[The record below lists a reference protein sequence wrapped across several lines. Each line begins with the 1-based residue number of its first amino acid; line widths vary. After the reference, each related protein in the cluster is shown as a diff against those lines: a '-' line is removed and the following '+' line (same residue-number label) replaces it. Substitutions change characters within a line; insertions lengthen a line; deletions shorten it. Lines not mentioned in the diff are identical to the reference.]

1 MCCDCTQHCHTC
13 VCLSVAGCNFVLFAH
28 CHSVTNLDK
37 RLPVIHE
44 CPLEHARLG
53 PAEAHE
59 ARHIPYNTAQQRECV
74 SASACVSACACACV
88 RDKAAEEI
96 PLLRLMSPKGQTG
109 QRERT
114 V

>member
-1 MCCDCTQHCHTC
+1 MVLSMCTRLLILGIALQQ
-13 VCLSVAGCNFVLFAH
+13 VLSRVVGVAHQV
-28 CHSVTNLDK
+28 V
-37 RLPVIHE
+37 
-44 CPLEHARLG
+44 RLG

-74 SASACVSACACACV
+74 SASACACACV